1 MKEEQ
6 IELAS
11 PFQLYSGYEAKA
23 NGRFHGTAMNTAGD
37 APSFSLDEFSGH
49 VDHIQLSLNNIRD
62 FMFNK
67 LPDGCAITDLFDD
80 EHALLSPLLPPTSNL
95 LTEDD
100 PTGKNGSDLFYSSSV
115 PNDVHGLSS
124 QSQSNIPQHST
135 SNETIMPSPLTNV
148 NNELLEQL
156 IHESAK
162 IEEQQQMINQLERDK
177 MNLQG
182 QIHRLEQ
189 QTRK

>member
-6 IELAS
+6 IELGHPFHLYPES
-11 PFQLYSGYEAKA
+11 PPRT
-23 NGRFHGTAMNTAGD
+23 NGVLNK
-37 APSFSLDEFSGH
+37 PSLDNSCEPITFSLDEFSGH
-49 VDHIQLSLNNIRD
+49 VDHIQASLNHIRD

-67 LPDGCAITDLFDD
+67 LPDGCAITDLFED
-80 EHALLSPLLPPTSNL
+80 EHVLLSPLLPPTSNL

-100 PTGKNGSDLFYSSSV
+100 PAGKAGGDLFYSSSV
-115 PNDVHGLSS
+115 LDEDNDLPHPP
-124 QSQSNIPQHST
+124 QSNIPQHS
-135 SNETIMPSPLTNV
+135 SILPSPIAGV

-162 IEEQQQMINQLERDK
+162 IEEQQHVIDQLEREK

-182 QIHRLEQ
+182 KIHLLEQ